1 MTININIIF
10 APKLDETYDFIF
22 MKDSNW
28 NVAVL
33 WDDKLKG
40 FYFVVQNIETGYEY
54 VQPTVPGENNKFKL
68 YECGF
73 EHILN
78 RMN

>member
-1 MTININIIF
+1 M
-10 APKLDETYDFIF
+10 F

-28 NVAVL
+28 NVSVL
-33 WDDKLKG
+33 WDNELKG
-40 FYFVVQNIETGYEY
+40 FYFVVQNIKTGYEY
-54 VQPTVPGENNKFKL
+54 VQPTVPNEKNKFKL